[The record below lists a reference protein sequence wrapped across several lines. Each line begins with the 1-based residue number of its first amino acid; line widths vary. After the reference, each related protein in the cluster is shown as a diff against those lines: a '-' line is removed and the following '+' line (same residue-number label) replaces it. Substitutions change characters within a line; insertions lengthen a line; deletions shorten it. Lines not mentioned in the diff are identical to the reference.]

1 MDNRPIGIFDS
12 GIGGLTLA
20 SAINLE
26 LPNEQLIYFGDTAH
40 LPYGDK
46 SKESVVSYSTRITEF
61 LADKGCKAMLIA
73 CNTASSVASSTLEN
87 SVDFPV
93 YNVID
98 PVIQNVV
105 SRFKGEK
112 VGVIGTKGTIGTKMY
127 GNKLNSEDPSMH
139 VVEKATTLL
148 ATMIEEGFHDD
159 SISKAVIQ
167 AYLEDTQFVD
177 LKALI
182 PACTHYPLIADQISN
197 FFKGEVEVIDAP
209 SIVARSIKKDLELK
223 SLLAGEQEPNHQFFV
238 SDHTKAFEQ
247 ATRIFFGEALHL
259 QEHRFLTQ

>member
-20 SAINLE
+20 SAINRE

-46 SKESVVSYSTRITEF
+46 SKESVVKYSTRIAEF
-61 LADKGCKAMLIA
+61 LANKDCKAMLIA
-73 CNTASSVASSTLEN
+73 CNTASSVAASAVKNT
-87 SVDFPV
+87 VDFPV

-105 SRFKGEK
+105 SRFEGEK
-112 VGVIGTKGTIGTKMY
+112 VGVIGTKGTIGTKIY
-127 GNKLNSEDPSMH
+127 GNKLNGKDPSMH

-159 SISKAVIQ
+159 TISEAVIQ

-182 PACTHYPLIADQISN
+182 PACTHYPLITDQISS
-197 FFKGEVEVIDAP
+197 FFKGQVEVVDAP
-209 SIVARSIKKDLELK
+209 SIVARSIKADLDARG
-223 SLLAGEQEPNHQFFV
+223 LLADEQEINHQFFV

-259 QEHRFLTQ
+259 EEHRFPAQ